1 MTSRETIIFEI
12 KRIADEIGRSPGKQ
26 LFQKQT
32 SIPESHWYGKYWLS
46 WHDAIAEA
54 GLEPNSVPEKI
65 TDDGLLRL
73 FAEAVRK
80 LGRIPSVAELR
91 MYRRDNPDFPAQST
105 FNRTFRDK
113 KTLIGALVKWVNHNN
128 DFSDIKDFLP
138 EANVLDETDESEAE
152 RFVYLLKSGPHYK
165 IGRSD
170 NLEKRIKQISI
181 ALPENVILVHSIRT
195 DDPAGIEAY
204 WHRRF
209 GERRANGEWFKLS
222 NADIKA
228 FKKRKYQ

>member
-1 MTSRETIIFEI
+1 MTSRESILLEI
-12 KRIADEIGRSPGKQ
+12 KRIADEIGRPPGKT

-46 WHDAIAEA
+46 WKDALSEA
-54 GLEPNSVPEKI
+54 GLEPNSVPAKI
-65 TDDGLLRL
+65 SEDELLRF

-80 LGRIPSVAELR
+80 FRHIPSEAELR
-91 MYRRDNPDFPAQST
+91 MHRRENPNFPVHAT
-105 FNRTFRDK
+105 FNKTFRDK
-113 KTLIGALVKWVNHNN
+113 KNLVSALAEWVARN
-128 DFSDIKDFLP
+128 DGFSDISSLIP
-138 EANVLDETDESEAE
+138 EAVAPNQSDENGSEG
-152 RFVYLLKSGPHYK
+152 FVYLLKSGPHYK

-181 ALPENVILVHSIRT
+181 ALPEGVILVHSIRT
-195 DDPAGIEAY
+195 DDPAGIESY

-209 GERRANGEWFKLS
+209 SERRTNGEWFKLT

-228 FKKRKYQ
+228 FKRRKYQ